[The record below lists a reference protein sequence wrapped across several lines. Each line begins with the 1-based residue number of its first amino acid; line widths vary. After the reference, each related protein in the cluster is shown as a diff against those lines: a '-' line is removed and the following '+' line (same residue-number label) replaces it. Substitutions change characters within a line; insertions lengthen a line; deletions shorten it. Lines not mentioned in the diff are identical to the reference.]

1 MTCLQHTAVLDTAGA
16 VWTFGCNDEGSLG
29 REVAEEEECFV
40 PGKVEL
46 GGARVVM
53 LRYIQSYHNGRL
65 GLR

>member
-1 MTCLQHTAVLDTAGA
+1 MLDTAGA

-53 LRYIQSYHNGRL
+53 LRYSPTIMVV
-65 GLR
+65 